1 MKKLLLLLSMVSL
14 LANAQVSNLIV
25 FTENGERFNLIVNG
39 IIQNSNPETNIKV
52 TDLNADSY
60 KIRVEFDDTTIP
72 VMNKN
77 IYFPVRGNEYTYT
90 VKKNRKGEYTLRYI
104 SDVPV
109 KQAQK
114 PLPSQ
119 QVIVYSQTPATVQQ
133 DVVITETTT
142 STTAMLDDNDDG
154 VSVDLSLGNGSL
166 GINMNVNLDDAV
178 TNSDVTYTE
187 TTSVT
192 TTTTSS
198 SGDVYYDQNGSTEV
212 YYIKTCLPMSDY
224 DFRNAENSVSTKDF
238 DETKLN
244 IAKQIL
250 NSNCLYA
257 SQIKEI
263 MLLFDFEG
271 TKLEFAKAAYHNTYD
286 VQNYYVVNDAFDF
299 DSSIQELDNYIAQN
313 R

>member
-1 MKKLLLLLSMVSL
+1 MISS
-14 LANAQVSNLIV
+14 LANAQVSNFIV

-39 IIQNSNPETNIKV
+39 IIQNSTPETNIKV

-60 KIRVEFDDTTIP
+60 KIRVEFDDTSIP

-77 IYFPVRGNEYTYT
+77 VFFPTKGNEYTYT

-109 KQAQK
+109 RQAPK

-119 QVIVYSQTPATVQQ
+119 HVIVYSQTPATVQQ

-142 STTAMLDDNDDG
+142 TTTSLSDNNTDG
-154 VSVDLSLGNGSL
+154 VSVNLSLGDGSM
-166 GINMNVNLDDAV
+166 GINMNLNLDDAA

-192 TTTTSS
+192 TTTTSG
-198 SGDVYYDQNGSTEV
+198 SGDIYYDQNDAIEVHYTE
-212 YYIKTCLPMSDY
+212 TCQPMSDY
-224 DFRNAENSVSTKDF
+224 DFRNAKSSVSSKDF
-238 DETKLN
+238 DDSKLS
-244 IAKQIL
+244 IAKQIV
-250 NSNCLYA
+250 NSNCIYA
-257 SQIKEI
+257 SQVKEI
-263 MLLFDFEG
+263 MLLLEFEEN
-271 TKLEFAKAAYHNTYD
+271 KLEFAKAAYHTTYD
-286 VQNYYVVNDAFDF
+286 VQNYFVVNDAFDF
-299 DSSIQELDNYIAQN
+299 ESSIEELDNYIAQN